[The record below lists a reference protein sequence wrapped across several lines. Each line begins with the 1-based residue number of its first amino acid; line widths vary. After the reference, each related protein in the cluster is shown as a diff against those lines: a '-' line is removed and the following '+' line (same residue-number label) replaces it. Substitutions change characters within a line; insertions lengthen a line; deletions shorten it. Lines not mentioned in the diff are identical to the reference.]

1 MTDDTVPTF
10 VEVADALDEEHAQE
24 VASIEHEAMQLIAE
38 INNKADQEKR
48 KSILDRLLKR
58 NV

>member
-1 MTDDTVPTF
+1 MTDDIVQTF
-10 VEVADALDEEHAQE
+10 VSVADALDEEHAQE
-24 VASIEHEAMQLIAE
+24 LASIEHEATQLIAE
-38 INNKADQEKR
+38 INNNKDQEKR